1 MNGTLSEAVIGCAI
15 RVSRELGHGF
25 LERVYESALALE
37 FRENGIAFERQKA
50 LAVRYR
56 DEVVGEYT
64 CDFLVDSRLL
74 VELKALSALTREH
87 DAQVMNYLK
96 ASGLSAGLLLN
107 FGMPKLGIRRLV
119 MNHDDTTPI

>member
-1 MNGTLSEAVIGCAI
+1 M
-15 RVSRELGHGF
+15 
-25 LERVYESALALE
+25 
-37 FRENGIAFERQKA
+37 
-50 LAVRYR
+50 RYR